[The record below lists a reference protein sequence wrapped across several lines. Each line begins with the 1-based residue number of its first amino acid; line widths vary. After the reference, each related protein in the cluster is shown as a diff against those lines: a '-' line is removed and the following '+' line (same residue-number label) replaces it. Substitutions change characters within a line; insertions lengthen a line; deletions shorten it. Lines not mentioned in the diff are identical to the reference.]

1 MNLKTLKTLTLRLT
15 TKTRTR
21 TKTKMQMRGTSW
33 LQALKRPLSC
43 CKPLIFFP
51 SGLEPVVGNRQTT
64 QPTQSTETTH
74 TCTQQTDK
82 RTLCVICSC
91 SLFSF
96 FEMLLPLVLLPFQL
110 PFPCRAYFNRLHWPE
125 AVALF
130 NGQQIS
136 LVNFCIFFFLTMSV
150 CSRIC
155 GFLFTCLY
163 ISQRAACL
171 LAKAILYFFVY
182 SESSIIRIT
191 SLGDFFSN
199 YRRFPN

>member
-1 MNLKTLKTLTLRLT
+1 MNLKTSKTLTLRLT

-82 RTLCVICSC
+82 RTLCVMSSC

-136 LVNFCIFFFLTMSV
+136 LVNFCIFFFDNVCLFPYLWVSV
-150 CSRIC
+150 YLSLHQPEGCLPSC
-155 GFLFTCLY
+155 QGDTLFFCLFHFLV
-163 ISQRAACL
+163 
-171 LAKAILYFFVY
+171 FVAPVKLP
-182 SESSIIRIT
+182 SH
-191 SLGDFFSN
+191 SLHT
-199 YRRFPN
+199 